1 MEVETLVTSDFE
13 AMALILL
20 AVAIPLFKRV
30 CTSFDTHSEHEWIC
44 FAKAMWEVWST
55 VHDTVSKHAQIIL
68 KPYIDKV
75 KLNPFTVTKIQK
87 HNLVKFHSKETV
99 CTIKQT

>member
-1 MEVETLVTSDFE
+1 M
-13 AMALILL
+13 
-20 AVAIPLFKRV
+20 
-30 CTSFDTHSEHEWIC
+30 THIQHEWIC

-55 VHDTVSKHAQIIL
+55 VHETVSKHAQIIL

-87 HNLVKFHSKETV
+87 HNLVKFHTKETV